1 MILNFLRVA
10 ECPLAYMVSS
20 SYSEYHSQK
29 ANARDIIAA
38 SKLRS
43 TIETLRQSV
52 KSIDST
58 VLQSSYDRCQQFWN
72 AVSRIQQVIVDQDRT
87 SHRFLDE
94 LLQCGRII
102 RIRDVYDID
111 VPAMVIDGSFSS
123 SGKGVDHQRII
134 SVLVISRSKNRP
146 LTDIDRLILKENEAM
161 FVVPVRK
168 WKLDDTSYSQGDLLY
183 QIKNIHLTDI
193 LDITNEVIPN
203 VNYRDILEGHWNHRM
218 TDEID
223 IQHESTMANDKALK
237 KSIEKLKT
245 VRETHSDQSSKCSPP
260 TKHSNRHDPFYL
272 CV

>member
-43 TIETLRQSV
+43 TIETLRQSI

-58 VLQSSYDRCQQFWN
+58 ALQSYFDRCQHFWK
-72 AVSRIQQVIVDQDRT
+72 AMSGIQQLIIDQDRT
-87 SHRFLDE
+87 SHRLLDD

-102 RIRDVYDID
+102 RIRDLYDVD
-111 VPAMVIDGSFSS
+111 VPAMVLDGSFSS
-123 SGKGVDHQRII
+123 SGKAVNQQRII
-134 SVLVISRSKNRP
+134 SVLLISRSKNRP

-161 FVVPVRK
+161 FVLPVQK
-168 WKLDDTSYSQGDLLY
+168 WKLDHGSGSQEDLLY

-193 LDITNEVIPN
+193 LDVTNEVMAN
-203 VNYRDILEGHWNHRM
+203 VNYLDILEGHWNHR
-218 TDEID
+218 TSDEID
-223 IQHESTMANDKALK
+223 IQHESTVANDKALK
-237 KSIEKLKT
+237 KTIEKLKT
-245 VRETHSDQSSKCSPP
+245 VREAHSDQSSKWSPLP
-260 TKHSNRHDPFYL
+260 L
-272 CV
+272 VL